1 MPAVSFS
8 EISKSFGSVQALKN
22 VSFSVPENTIFGV
35 LGPNGAGKTTLFSV
49 LAGFIKPDSG
59 KVTLLGREDIEKVK
73 GRIGILPQDAFFQS
87 NIPILYQL
95 IFFLRLMGWTKQ
107 AAESEVLR
115 VLGLVGLDSILF
127 REAAT
132 LSHGMYKRLALAQAF
147 LGSPEIVILDEPT
160 SGLDWKSAKRVRET
174 IRSLTENTTVL
185 VSSHNMHEMNEL
197 CDHIAVLREGTLE
210 TVGPVDSVTGSAVS
224 MTVTLDREL
233 TAEEIGSCTDTE
245 GVYEFEKAG
254 ENMYRISFDVHVDI
268 SEINAAVKAVQK
280 KLIDFGVML
289 KSVQEDNRL
298 EELYLKVTEKPE
310 TEG

>member
-1 MPAVSFS
+1 MPAITFS
-8 EISKSFGSVQALKN
+8 EISKSFGPVQALKDI
-22 VSFSVPENTIFGV
+22 SFSVPENTIFGV

-49 LAGFIKPDSG
+49 LAGFIRPDSG
-59 KVTLLGREDIEKVK
+59 KIVLLGHEDIEKVK

-95 IFFLRLMGWTKQ
+95 TFFLRLMGWTKQ
-107 AAESEVLR
+107 GAEKEVLR

-147 LGSPEIVILDEPT
+147 LGSPELVILDEPT
-160 SGLDWKSAKRVRET
+160 SGLDWKSAKTVRET
-174 IRSLTENTTVL
+174 IRNLKQNTTIL

-197 CDHIAVLREGTLE
+197 CGHIAVLREGTLE
-210 TVGPVDSVTGSAVS
+210 TVGPVNEVTGSAVS

-233 TAEEIGSCTDTE
+233 TAEEISACRDTA
-245 GVYEFEKAG
+245 GVYEFDKTDR
-254 ENMYRISFDVHVDI
+254 NMYRISFDVHVDI

-298 EELYLKVTEKPE
+298 EELYLKVTES
-310 TEG
+310 

>member
-22 VSFSVPENTIFGV
+22 VSFSVPGNTIFGV

-49 LAGFIKPDSG
+49 LAGFIRPDSG
-59 KVTLLGREDIEKVK
+59 KVTLLDREDIEEVK

-107 AAESEVLR
+107 AAEGEVLR

-174 IRSLTENTTVL
+174 IKSLTENTTVL

-233 TAEEIGSCTDTE
+233 TAEEIGFCTNTE

-254 ENMYRISFDVHVDI
+254 ENMYRISFDVHVDV

>member
-1 MPAVSFS
+1 MPAITFS
-8 EISKSFGSVQALKN
+8 EISKSFGPVQALKDI
-22 VSFSVPENTIFGV
+22 SFSVPENTIFGV

-49 LAGFIKPDSG
+49 LAGFIRPDSG
-59 KVTLLGREDIEKVK
+59 KIVLLGHEDIEKVK

-95 IFFLRLMGWTKQ
+95 TFFLRLMGWTKQ
-107 AAESEVLR
+107 RAEKEVLR

-147 LGSPEIVILDEPT
+147 LGSPELVILDEPT
-160 SGLDWKSAKRVRET
+160 SGLDWKSAKTVRET
-174 IRSLTENTTVL
+174 IRNLKQNTTIL

-197 CDHIAVLREGTLE
+197 CGHIAVLREGTLE
-210 TVGPVDSVTGSAVS
+210 TVGPVNEVTGSAVS

-233 TAEEIGSCTDTE
+233 TAEEISACRDTA
-245 GVYEFEKAG
+245 GVYEFDKTDRD
-254 ENMYRISFDVHVDI
+254 MYRISFDVHVDI

-298 EELYLKVTEKPE
+298 EELYLKVTES
-310 TEG
+310 

>member
-1 MPAVSFS
+1 MPAITFS
-8 EISKSFGSVQALKN
+8 EISKSFGPVQALKDI
-22 VSFSVPENTIFGV
+22 SFSVPENTIFGV

-49 LAGFIKPDSG
+49 LAGFIRPDSG
-59 KVTLLGREDIEKVK
+59 KIVLLGHEDIEKVK

-95 IFFLRLMGWTKQ
+95 TFFLRLMGWTKQ
-107 AAESEVLR
+107 RAEKEVLR

-147 LGSPEIVILDEPT
+147 LGSPELVILDEPT
-160 SGLDWKSAKRVRET
+160 SGLDWKSAKTVRET
-174 IRSLTENTTVL
+174 IRNLKQNTTIL

-197 CDHIAVLREGTLE
+197 CGHIAVLREGTLE
-210 TVGPVDSVTGSAVS
+210 TVGPVNEVTGSAVS

-233 TAEEIGSCTDTE
+233 TAEEISACRDTA
-245 GVYEFEKAG
+245 GVYEFDKTDRD
-254 ENMYRISFDVHVDI
+254 MYRISFDVHVDI
-268 SEINAAVKAVQK
+268 SEINEAVKAVQK

-298 EELYLKVTEKPE
+298 EELYLKVTES
-310 TEG
+310 

>member
-1 MPAVSFS
+1 MPAITFS
-8 EISKSFGSVQALKN
+8 EISKSFGPVQALKDI
-22 VSFSVPENTIFGV
+22 SFSVPENTIFGV

-49 LAGFIKPDSG
+49 LAGFIRPDSG
-59 KVTLLGREDIEKVK
+59 KIVLLGHEDIEKVK

-95 IFFLRLMGWTKQ
+95 TFFLRLMGWTKQ
-107 AAESEVLR
+107 RAEKEVLR

-147 LGSPEIVILDEPT
+147 LGSPELVILDEPT
-160 SGLDWKSAKRVRET
+160 SGLDWKSAKTVRET
-174 IRSLTENTTVL
+174 IRNLKQNTTIL

-197 CDHIAVLREGTLE
+197 CGHIAVLREGTLE
-210 TVGPVDSVTGSAVS
+210 TVGPVNEVTGSAVS

-233 TAEEIGSCTDTE
+233 TAEEISACRDTE
-245 GVYEFEKAG
+245 GVYEFDKTDR
-254 ENMYRISFDVHVDI
+254 NMYRISFDVHVDI

-298 EELYLKVTEKPE
+298 EELYLKVTES
-310 TEG
+310 

>member
-1 MPAVSFS
+1 MPAITFS
-8 EISKSFGSVQALKN
+8 EISKSFGPVQALKDI
-22 VSFSVPENTIFGV
+22 SFSVPENTIFGV

-49 LAGFIKPDSG
+49 LAGFIRPDSG
-59 KVTLLGREDIEKVK
+59 KIVLLGHEDIEKVK

-95 IFFLRLMGWTKQ
+95 TFFLRLMGWTKQ
-107 AAESEVLR
+107 RAEKEVLR

-147 LGSPEIVILDEPT
+147 LGSPELVILDEPT
-160 SGLDWKSAKRVRET
+160 SGLDWKSAKTVRET
-174 IRSLTENTTVL
+174 IRNLKQNTTIL

-197 CDHIAVLREGTLE
+197 CGHIAVLREGTLE
-210 TVGPVDSVTGSAVS
+210 TVGPVNEVTGSAVS

-233 TAEEIGSCTDTE
+233 TAEEISACRDTG
-245 GVYEFEKAG
+245 GVYEFDKTDRD
-254 ENMYRISFDVHVDI
+254 MYRISFDVHVDI
-268 SEINAAVKAVQK
+268 SEINEAVKAVQK

-298 EELYLKVTEKPE
+298 EELYLKVTES
-310 TEG
+310 

>member
-1 MPAVSFS
+1 MPAITFS
-8 EISKSFGSVQALKN
+8 EISKSFGPVQALKDI
-22 VSFSVPENTIFGV
+22 SFSVPENTIFGV

-49 LAGFIKPDSG
+49 LAGFIRPDSG
-59 KVTLLGREDIEKVK
+59 KIVLLGHEDIEKVK

-95 IFFLRLMGWTKQ
+95 TFFLRLMGWTKQ
-107 AAESEVLR
+107 GAEKEVLR

-147 LGSPEIVILDEPT
+147 LGSPELVILDEPT
-160 SGLDWKSAKRVRET
+160 SGLDWKSAKTVRET
-174 IRSLTENTTVL
+174 IRNLKQNTTIL

-197 CDHIAVLREGTLE
+197 CGHIAVLREGTLE
-210 TVGPVDSVTGSAVS
+210 TVGPVNEVTGSAVS

-233 TAEEIGSCTDTE
+233 TAEEISACRDTG
-245 GVYEFEKAG
+245 GVYEFDKTDRD
-254 ENMYRISFDVHVDI
+254 MYRISFDVHVDI
-268 SEINAAVKAVQK
+268 SEINEAVKAVQK

-298 EELYLKVTEKPE
+298 EELYLKVTES
-310 TEG
+310 